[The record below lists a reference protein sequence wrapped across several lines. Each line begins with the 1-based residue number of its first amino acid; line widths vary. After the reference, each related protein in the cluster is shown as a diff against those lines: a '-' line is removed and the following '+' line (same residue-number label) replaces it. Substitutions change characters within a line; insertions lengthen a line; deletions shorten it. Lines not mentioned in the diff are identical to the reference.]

1 MLKLLSARNI
11 GLATG
16 FPLID
21 AVLAGLQQGEIFKDE
36 KADELFYIVH
46 KAGFSY
52 MVRDE
57 HTDYSS
63 ALLFLLESKDI
74 PGYFHIY
81 DPPTQ
86 IIDLCIQNTEAV
98 NIRIRERVQLKF
110 KGHRKLRTFNLPQN
124 YRIEKI
130 NSDNFDNLSIFN
142 LSLGERF
149 WKSKSDFEANSF
161 GFCIFNEVNE
171 PVSLCYAACV
181 VNHTAEID
189 VVTLAEYQRKGLAR
203 VVVNAFVEYCIN
215 HNIVA
220 NWDCFQ
226 DNHGSL
232 KTAGSIGFERT
243 MSYNFLS
250 IFNKRKNHEKG

>member
-1 MLKLLSARNI
+1 MLKLLSAYNI

-21 AVLAGLQQGEIFKDE
+21 AVLANLQQGKIFEDE
-36 KADELFYIVH
+36 SGNELFYIIH

-52 MVRDE
+52 IVRDD
-57 HTDYSS
+57 HTDYSP

-86 IIDLCIQNTEAV
+86 IIHLCNQNTEEV
-98 NIRIRERVQLKF
+98 NIRVRERVQLKF
-110 KGHRKLRTFNLPQN
+110 NGHKKLETLNPPQN

-130 NSDNFDNLSIFN
+130 NPDNFDKLSIFN

-161 GFCIFNEVNE
+161 GFCIFNEADV
-171 PVSLCYAACV
+171 PLSICYAACV
-181 VNHTAEID
+181 VNNTAEID
-189 VVTLAEYQRKGLAR
+189 VATLSEYQRKGLAKL
-203 VVVNAFVEYCIN
+203 VVNAFVEYCIN
-215 HNIVA
+215 DNIVA

-232 KTAGSIGFERT
+232 KTAESIGFERT